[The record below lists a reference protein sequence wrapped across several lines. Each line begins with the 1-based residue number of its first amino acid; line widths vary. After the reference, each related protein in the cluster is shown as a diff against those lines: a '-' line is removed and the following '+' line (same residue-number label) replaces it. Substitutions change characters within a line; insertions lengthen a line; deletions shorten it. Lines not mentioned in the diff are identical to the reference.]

1 MVAMMLAAVPLT
13 ATAEEHGLC
22 LSTTSLQQP
31 AAGGGGGWLL
41 VLAVFLVAM
50 LIGIYLGWRLHG
62 WWVRRPATKQK
73 LTQSQTTYTY
83 YNQEPRFK
91 PLAERETGAWAG

>member
-1 MVAMMLAAVPLT
+1 MVAMMLATVPLT
-13 ATAEEHGLC
+13 TTAEEHGLC

-62 WWVRRPATKQK
+62 WWVRRPATEQK
-73 LTQSQTTYTY
+73 RTQSQTTYTY
-83 YNQEPRFK
+83 YNQEPRFE

>member
-1 MVAMMLAAVPLT
+1 MVAMMVAAVPLT
-13 ATAEEHGLC
+13 ATVEEHGLC

-31 AAGGGGGWLL
+31 VAGGGGGWLL

-50 LIGIYLGWRLHG
+50 VIGIYLGWRLHG
-62 WWVRRPATKQK
+62 WWVRRPATEQK
-73 LTQSQTTYTY
+73 RTQSQTTYTY